1 MNFKLA
7 EVKEDYDLLLKI
19 KEDSSRFIKSALFND
34 PKYSHIKKEVINSVN
49 QD

>member
-7 EVKEDYDLLLKI
+7 DVKEDYDLLLKI
-19 KEDSSRFIKSALFND
+19 KEDSSRFIRSDLFND